1 MIFDSI
7 NDLATMDMI
16 FRILAPIFND
26 ANRRYA
32 ELRVAE
38 ASREV
43 DKARQDTA
51 ETKRRLA
58 EIEQKAHKTELE
70 LARLKW
76 RNKRKDLLEVHAG
89 IPKPRRG
96 RKPRPKL
103 ARVV

>member
-1 MIFDSI
+1 MIFDSV

-26 ANRRYA
+26 ANRRFA

-38 ASREV
+38 AVRET

-51 ETKRRLA
+51 ETKQRLA
-58 EIEQKAHKTELE
+58 EIELDM
-70 LARLKW
+70 ARLKW
-76 RNKRKDLLEVHAG
+76 RNKRKDLLVVHTG
-89 IPKPRRG
+89 LSKPRRG
-96 RKPRPKL
+96 RKPRQKL